1 MNVQNVEKQ
10 REKKDYQNIEIYS
23 LTTKIRFCS
32 RRGLRYLM
40 RYIKINHSDKIEF
53 WNSFKNLSKKAFVL
67 LARQQFE
74 YSIKTMDVD
83 IYDSFRRVGEKNI
96 C

>member
-1 MNVQNVEKQ
+1 
-10 REKKDYQNIEIYS
+10 
-23 LTTKIRFCS
+23 
-32 RRGLRYLM
+32 M
-40 RYIKINHSDKIEF
+40 RCIKINHSDKIEF